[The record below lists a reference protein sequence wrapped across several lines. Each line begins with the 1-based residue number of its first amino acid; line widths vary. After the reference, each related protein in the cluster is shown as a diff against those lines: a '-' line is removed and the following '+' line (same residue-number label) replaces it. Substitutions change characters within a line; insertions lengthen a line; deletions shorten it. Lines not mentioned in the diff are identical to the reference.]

1 MSSGVPS
8 LSGNGFDVMKIKE
21 QTDAYGNL
29 TGMIIEGMD
38 SAGNKIRQTVKDGEL
53 LSTTFEKIGED
64 AKIWAQIESEQKAAQ
79 KAQSELWKQIISEE
93 KQAKAEESAIMK
105 SLIAEQEAYVKALQ
119 DREAAEIAAVEARN
133 RRDTE
138 SSYKRLFDEI
148 NQRDEIHRQALID
161 QANEEES
168 LKKSRQEAANA
179 VEEQIKRETEAL
191 KERNR
196 VQAER
201 EYAELF
207 DQVGLDQYLESLS
220 KQISLTEQLY
230 EAQKREVNKPGSSTT
245 EIENIQRQL
254 IAEQNI
260 TKELIKQNPAL
271 KSNEKAVLYLEQLA
285 KKRKDGENE
294 VTQALKDQQQK
305 YSGQTT
311 ISDQV
316 LRSITHIL
324 TSAVSNALSTFWR
337 NAQEY
342 AKGYYDQLNEI
353 RIVTGKTE
361 EDANRMGQT
370 YREMAQ
376 SMSVSSSEIA
386 NAAVEFWRQ
395 GLNESEVNSR
405 LTSTIQYAK
414 ISSLEFKDA
423 AEQMT
428 AATNGM
434 GISASHVADVWAY
447 LGDASA
453 SGADEIGTAMQ
464 KVAATAGEAGLSFEW
479 LGAYIATISEKTR
492 QAPEVIGTSLNSI
505 ISRIQSIKEKGYNE
519 EDDTKINDIAKALS
533 KIDVALMN
541 NQGNWR
547 NLNDIFM
554 DIALQWNDLDDKTRS
569 YISTTVAGTRQKNY
583 FLTLMDD
590 LKNVASTTGDAS
602 RAMELYEGAQAS
614 AGTASQKYS
623 IYQESIS
630 AAQDKMNAS
639 FEKLYSLID
648 SDLIKKWY
656 EFLGEAADGW
666 AYILSGGEITPT
678 IDYTS
683 VIADQDG
690 EISSISP
697 LIDEYNSL
705 YEIRGK
711 TYEQT
716 KRMEEIVRILCS
728 VYPPFQ
734 KTLQGTNREYLNGS
748 DALRIMNGELQYA
761 IELRRTY
768 SKFNLGAAA
777 DDISGIESVV
787 SMRNSMKNKSTLFG
801 LINQASEMLGYGDA
815 SKLTQDKMI
824 QLGRSINESIGD
836 LLMSMYPDKDARNQ
850 VLDAWNEFYDEYW
863 NNMARGFNSA
873 RIASINSLD
882 AMANSELEKSTRS
895 IIDFFLE
902 YAGFDQLTDYA
913 KIEAQSI
920 ASGIAE
926 GITEADWDQGAVFVH
941 GLLYNRASEALSM
954 YRKLY
959 QDVQSW
965 ISSGSDD
972 SIRYNLETEIAAF
985 NTLFSMSLSLDGIM
999 TNIGIETGNL
1009 EENIDNAEKRMSRL
1023 QSLADDV
1030 WANIN
1035 AKNQSD
1041 KIAGFSAEGWTKQL
1055 SLMERAL
1062 NEALKGN
1069 GSGWAESIMA
1079 AWLGNEDMLTAMM
1092 DDLDWFDDFA
1102 LAMKDGNFTEA
1113 MQIMQDGMDKT
1124 KEKAESLG
1132 EALKNSIA
1140 SQELEALTESGF
1152 ASWFEEMSKFAESGD
1167 EAGLFGWLLGKDD
1180 AQLNAFIEAF
1190 PIFSEF
1196 LNSIFE
1202 GKGIVEE
1209 SAESWSLFS
1218 ENIGNATDKYLA
1230 WLEVY
1235 RAGQEDEI
1243 TSSEGRGLLKS
1254 LTDAYD
1260 KGGIREYKKTFE
1272 SMTDAQRN
1280 WIVKNSEAGKEMV
1293 EIIEDSTD
1301 ATKDSTS
1308 AMKKL
1313 NREIGRMDL
1322 DSLVDAGD
1330 VWEDIPDMIDA
1341 AAKGGKDFS
1350 ESYSNAVGEVEKLSE
1365 AQGAL
1370 SAIQSGTLQNT
1381 KDLEEAYS
1389 VLASYTGLSA
1399 DSLKNDLSPALWM
1412 INNDTA
1418 LAGNSVAY
1426 LANWLANAAGV
1437 QFTAANWQS
1446 QLSALMNS
1454 ADETT
1459 AHVATL
1465 VNAMLKAAG
1474 SSLYM
1479 SGNTV
1484 KVKWGGGSF
1493 TPSSARSG
1501 GGSGSG
1507 SGGSSTSNDMS
1518 EIEKM
1523 LDLME
1528 QIQDIRDH
1536 QMDLIQEARNYYE
1549 TTGELQGV
1557 IKYYEK
1563 ERAAILDNNS
1573 VIEDN
1578 IAKIESLMFAKQK
1591 EVESMSTSDDAYEQA
1606 AKDLEGLQSAHQE
1619 YTQQLLENKTAV
1631 EELTQSIKDQQDK
1644 IRDMEI
1650 ELRDTILDAIK
1661 DREELNERM
1670 LQGTID
1676 VENEILDIIKSR
1688 YEKERD
1694 EITKTAE
1701 ARRDALEEEKDLLDK
1716 QLEARKNAAEQEDKR
1731 IKLAELQAKL
1741 QRISADPTRKKEEL
1755 ELRKQIAELR
1765 DEMAWD
1771 LAEQEVEAQKDS
1783 IDQQIDSLDEYIEYV
1798 ENYYEELFNHPQ
1810 KQIEEMKSIIS
1821 KTDEEILEFLRQN
1834 SEDYAASTEA
1844 TQQSM
1849 INSWNEMLM
1858 DMHGSI
1864 EDYWDEVEQII
1875 AGGDDAIIEFLK
1887 QNSADYKSAGKL
1899 QAEAYVDQWKQ
1910 KLEDLRNAYKVF
1922 VDEVNNTKYNVV
1934 LPSTGSSGSGGSGS
1948 AGSQTPSQTIYKY
1961 RYKTKDGTWSVNY
1974 GGTSQVDAF
1983 NSAKTDALSHW
1994 NKYKSE
2000 YGVSEVIRLLNA
2012 STVTN
2017 PGAYIKQF
2025 AIGGLANF
2033 TGPAWLDGTP
2043 SAPERILSPYQTELF
2058 EDMIKTLHSIKVNAV
2073 SMPKISYDQTGSTS
2087 AFTFGDIIINVDKL
2101 DSDADY
2107 EYIAE
2112 RVKEQMM
2119 DSVGRGASVG
2129 GIRVMR

>member
-1 MSSGVPS
+1 MSSGSSS
-8 LSGNGFDVMKIKE
+8 LSGSGFDVMKIKE

-161 QANEEES
+161 QANEEEI

-305 YSGQTT
+305 YNEQAT

-324 TSAVSNALSTFWR
+324 TSAVSNALSSFWR

-533 KIDVALMN
+533 NIDVALMN

-547 NLNDIFM
+547 DLNDIFM

-569 YISTTVAGTRQKNY
+569 YIATTVAGTRQKNH

-590 LKNVASTTGDAS
+590 LKNVSGTTGEAS
-602 RAMELYEGAQAS
+602 RAMELYEGALAS
-614 AGTASQKYS
+614 TGTASEKYA
-623 IYQESIS
+623 IYQESV
-630 AAQDKMNAS
+630 AAAHDKMTAS
-639 FEKLYSLID
+639 LERLYSLLDSEIIKDFYNSVGDLSTLFYVMFGGTIERDNYGGVVSTLQSQID
-648 SDLIKKWY
+648 VIK
-656 EFLGEAADGW
+656 
-666 AYILSGGEITPT
+666 
-678 IDYTS
+678 
-683 VIADQDG
+683 
-690 EISSISP
+690 P
-697 LIDEYNSL
+697 LIDEYSSL
-705 YEIRGK
+705 NDIQNRTDSQNQRMNEI
-711 TYEQT
+711 
-716 KRMEEIVRILCS
+716 I
-728 VYPPFQ
+728 
-734 KTLQGTNREYLNGS
+734 KTLSSEY
-748 DALRIMNGELQYA
+748 QP
-761 IELRRTY
+761 
-768 SKFNLGAAA
+768 FNLAQKDSTGNFL
-777 DDISGIESVV
+777 SGEE
-787 SMRNSMKNKSTLFG
+787 
-801 LINQASEMLGYGDA
+801 A
-815 SKLTQDKMI
+815 
-824 QLGRSINESIGD
+824 
-836 LLMSMYPDKDARNQ
+836 
-850 VLDAWNEFYDEYW
+850 
-863 NNMARGFNSA
+863 
-873 RIASINSLD
+873 LD
-882 AMANSELEKSTRS
+882 AMNKELAYTIELLKRYSNMNIEDKISDLTGLSTAKSNYDSAKANQRIVDIIQNAASILGYDINTMEAEDFNGLAQMINTYRDFSLFGGDKDIYNLFRPNGKKDKELWDAWDSFFKKYQARILEGYNTMTTLTLDDAEAGQAEAVATKVNEYLELFANSDEYSKLPSAFQEGLSELAGAIADS
-895 IIDFFLE
+895 II
-902 YAGFDQLTDYA
+902 Q
-913 KIEAQSI
+913 
-920 ASGIAE
+920 
-926 GITEADWDQGAVFVH
+926 ADWDQGAEFVNQKISD
-941 GLLYNRASEALSM
+941 YANNAWESYQQMIKEMQYYFSDANVADPSDPVQMEALAAQ
-954 YRKLY
+954 RA
-959 QDVQSW
+959 DVQKT
-965 ISSGSDD
+965 IDVFNDLYGTDYTFDDILSSLFEPVQMID
-972 SIRYNLETEIAAF
+972 ETIK
-985 NTLFSMSLSLDGIM
+985 NS
-999 TNIGIETGNL
+999 
-1009 EENIDNAEKRMSRL
+1009 EKRMSRL

-1041 KIAGFSAEGWTKQL
+1041 KIAGFSADGWSKQL

-1152 ASWFEEMSKFAESGD
+1152 VSWFEEMSKFAESGD

-1196 LNSIFE
+1196 LNSIVE

-1370 SAIQSGTLQNT
+1370 AAIQSGTLQNT

-1389 VLASYTGLSA
+1389 TLASYTGLSA

-1418 LAGNSVAY
+1418 LASNSVAY

-1507 SGGSSTSNDMS
+1507 GSSTSNDMS

-1536 QMDLIQEARNYYE
+1536 QMDLIQEARNYYD

-1887 QNSADYKSAGKL
+1887 QNSADYKEAGKL
-1899 QAEAYVDQWKQ
+1899 QAEAYVDEWKKQ
-1910 KLEDLRNAYKVF
+1910 LDDLRKAHK
-1922 VDEVNNTKYNVV
+1922 EITEEINNTTYTVV
-1934 LPSTGSSGSGGSGS
+1934 KPSTGSGSSSGSSGSSGGSS
-1948 AGSQTPSQTIYKY
+1948 SP
-1961 RYKTKDGTWSVNY
+1961 
-1974 GGTSQVDAF
+1974 
-1983 NSAKTDALSHW
+1983 
-1994 NKYKSE
+1994 KYKL
-2000 YGVSEVIRLLNA
+2000 VINGSYTVGEKFSSYDA
-2012 STVTN
+2012 AYSYYKENYQSTDKY
-2017 PGAYIKQF
+2017 YITQYAK
-2025 AIGGLANF
+2025 GGLANF
-2033 TGPAWLDGTP
+2033 TGPAWLDGTKMK
-2043 SAPERILSPYQTELF
+2043 PERILSPYQTELF
-2058 EDMIKTLHSIKVNAV
+2058 EDMISTLHNIKVNAS
-2073 SMPKISYDQTGSTS
+2073 SMPTIGFDNTNGGNN
-2087 AFTFGDIIINVDKL
+2087 FTFGDIIINVDKL
-2101 DSDADY
+2101 DDESDYRDVAQ
-2107 EYIAE
+2107 EI
-2112 RVKEQMM
+2112 M
-2119 DSVGRGASVG
+2119 DQIMDLSTRGSSVG
-2129 GIRVMR
+2129 GIRITR